1 LSGSDAS
8 REASACSALVRRFES
23 CAAYALRRPTVLNAE
38 EIMSAR
44 PWLAHYDAGVPAS
57 LAPYPQE
64 TLLDLVRGQVRERPG
79 AAALRFEGA
88 VTSYGALLREAE
100 AFGRAL
106 EVRGVRPGDR
116 VALILPNVPQFVVA
130 ELGVWLAG
138 GIVAPM
144 NPTYPD
150 DELRGLLAR
159 TGATVAVVL
168 APFYERLK
176 GIQRDTAVRRVIVAH
191 VRDALAFPKSLLF
204 RIAKERHDGHGTAPR
219 GDDEAMRTV
228 LAAHRGE
235 RPAAPPPRPDDGAFL
250 LPSGGTTG
258 TPKAVLGTHGALAV
272 AGRQLDAWLGAV
284 LVHGRDTLLVPL
296 PLFHVY
302 AAAGVQ
308 SLAFLGGL
316 SMALVPNPRD
326 TAALLATIRRERPS
340 FLCAVPTLLAAIASH
355 RDTDKT
361 KAALRAVKLCF
372 SGAAPLLAE
381 AKRHFEALTGGVV
394 MEGYSLT
401 EAQMAV
407 IANPATGPKKTGS
420 VGMPLPDVDLRLV
433 DLETGTQDVARGQ
446 PGEVLL
452 AAPQLMREYWQKP
465 EETAAAFL
473 IDDAGRRWLRTG
485 DVGYLDEDGYLF
497 LTDRKKE
504 LIKVSG
510 YQVWPREIEEAVA
523 AHPAVLEVGVAAIAD
538 ATRGERPKA
547 WVVLRPG
554 AHATGDE
561 LRTFCREHLAPY
573 KVPAEVSIVAELPKS
588 AVGKV
593 LRRKLRELD
602 QVPV

>member
-1 LSGSDAS
+1 
-8 REASACSALVRRFES
+8 
-23 CAAYALRRPTVLNAE
+23 
-38 EIMSAR
+38 MSAQ
-44 PWLAHYDAGVPAS
+44 PWLAHYDRGIPAS
-57 LAPYPQE
+57 LAPYPDE
-64 TLLDLVRGQVRERPG
+64 TLIDLVRRQTRERPN

-88 VTSYGALLREAE
+88 VTSYRTLLREAE

-130 ELGVWLAG
+130 ELGTWLAD

-150 DELRGLLAR
+150 EELGALLAR

-176 GIQRDTAVRRVIVAH
+176 AVQSGTAVRRVIVAH

-204 RIAKERHDGHGTAPR
+204 RLAKERHDGHGTRPR
-219 GDDEAMRTV
+219 GGDETMRDV

-235 RPAAPPPRPDDGAFL
+235 RPTAAAPRPDDGAIL

-258 TPKAVLGTHGALAV
+258 TPKEVLGTHGGLAV
-272 AGRQLDAWLGAV
+272 AGRQLDTWLGAV
-284 LVHGRDTLLVPL
+284 LVHGEDTLLVPL

-308 SLAFLGGL
+308 SLAFAGGL

-326 TAALLATIRRERPS
+326 TAGLLRTIRRERPS
-340 FLCAVPTLLAAIASH
+340 FLCAVPTLLTALMSH
-355 RDTDKT
+355 PDAERTRP
-361 KAALRAVKLCF
+361 AFRGIKLCF

-381 AKRHFEALTGGVV
+381 TKRQFEALTGGVV

-407 IANPATGPKKTGS
+407 IANPATGEKKTGS
-420 VGMPLPDVDLRLV
+420 VGMPLPDVDVRLV
-433 DLETGTQDVARGQ
+433 DLETGTREVARGE
-446 PGEVLL
+446 PGEVLI
-452 AAPQLMREYWQKP
+452 AAPELMREYWQQP
-465 EETAAAFL
+465 EETAAAL
-473 IDDAGRRWLRTG
+473 VPDDAGRRWLRTG
-485 DVGYLDEDGYLF
+485 DVGYFDEDGYLF

-510 YQVWPREIEEAVA
+510 FQVWPREVEEAVA
-523 AHPAVLEVGVAAIAD
+523 AHPAVLEVGVAAVAD
-538 ATRGERPKA
+538 PTKGERPKA

-554 AHATGDE
+554 GHVTADE
-561 LRTFCREHLAPY
+561 LRTFCRERLASY
-573 KVPAEVSIVAELPKS
+573 KVPAEVSVVPELPKS

-602 QVPV
+602 RVPA

>member
-1 LSGSDAS
+1 M
-8 REASACSALVRRFES
+8 
-23 CAAYALRRPTVLNAE
+23 P
-38 EIMSAR
+38 AR
-44 PWLAHYDAGVPAS
+44 PWLAHYDPGVPAT

-64 TLLDLVRGQVRERPG
+64 TLIDLVRGQARERPD

-88 VTSYGALLREAE
+88 VTTYGSLLREAE

-106 EVRGVRPGDR
+106 EMRGVRAGDR
-116 VALILPNVPQFVVA
+116 VALLLPNVPQFVIA
-130 ELGVWLAG
+130 EIGTWLIG

-150 DELRGLLAR
+150 EELRALLAR
-159 TGATVAVVL
+159 TGASVAVVL
-168 APFYERLK
+168 APFYDRLK
-176 GIQRDTAVRRVIVAH
+176 AVQPDTAVRRVIVAH

-204 RIAKERHDGHGTAPR
+204 RLAKERHDGHGTAPR
-219 GDDEAMRTV
+219 GDDETMRAV

-235 RPAAPPPRPDDGAFL
+235 RPSAAEPRPDDSALL

-258 TPKAVLGTHGALAV
+258 TPKEVLGTHRGLAE
-272 AGRQLDAWLGAV
+272 AGRQLDAWLGSV

-302 AAAGVQ
+302 SAAGVQ
-308 SLAFLGGL
+308 SLAFAGGL

-326 TAALLATIRRERPS
+326 TAALLRTIRRERPS
-340 FLCAVPTLLAAIASH
+340 FLCAVPTLLTALMSH
-355 RDTDKT
+355 PDAERT
-361 KAALRAVKLCF
+361 KPAFRTVKLCF

-381 AKRHFEALTGGVV
+381 TKRQFEALTGGVV

-407 IANPATGPKKTGS
+407 IANPAIGTKKTGS
-420 VGMPLPDVDLRLV
+420 VGMPLPDVDVRLV
-433 DLETGTQDVARGQ
+433 DLDTGTRDVAQGE

-452 AAPQLMREYWQKP
+452 AAPQLMRGYWQQP
-465 EETAAAFL
+465 DETAATL
-473 IDDAGRRWLRTG
+473 VSDDAGRQWLRTG

-510 YQVWPREIEEAVA
+510 FQVWPREVEEAVA
-523 AHPAVLEVGVAAIAD
+523 AHPAVLEVGVAAVID
-538 ATRGERPKA
+538 ATKGERPKA

-561 LRTFCREHLAPY
+561 LRAFTREHLAPY
-573 KVPAEVSIVAELPKS
+573 KVPAEISVVTELPKT

-602 QVPV
+602 QRTADVV